1 MHDNPLA
8 YFITFT
14 VYGTFLQGDARLWRS
29 RGKDSQPAQPFLE
42 QVISYTTEE
51 QDRKARDSQ

>member
-1 MHDNPLA
+1 MHDQPLA
-8 YFITFT
+8 YFITIT
-14 VYGTFLQGDARLWRS
+14 VYGTFLQGDARWWRS
-29 RGKDSQPAQPFLE
+29 RGKGSQFPQPFLE

>member
-1 MHDNPLA
+1 MHDQPLA

-14 VYGTFLQGDARLWRS
+14 VYGTFLQGDLRLWRS
-29 RGKDSQPAQPFLE
+29 RGKGSQPTQPFLE
-42 QVISYTTEE
+42 QVILYTTEA